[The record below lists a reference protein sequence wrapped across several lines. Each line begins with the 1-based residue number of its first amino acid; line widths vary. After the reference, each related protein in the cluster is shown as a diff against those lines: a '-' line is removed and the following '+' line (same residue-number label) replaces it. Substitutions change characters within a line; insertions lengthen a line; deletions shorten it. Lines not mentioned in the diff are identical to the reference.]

1 MAPTKKERPIYT
13 ITTINLK
20 DGIWDSRC
28 IGYYFS
34 ESVAIKEV
42 EHNGGD
48 MHECSYEYAVVEEV
62 KQGLYYINRKE
73 TWFKW
78 NKARE
83 KYEILEEKPEM
94 FRRTCCY
101 GIG

>member
-1 MAPTKKERPIYT
+1 MPTKKERSIYT

-20 DGIWDSRC
+20 DGNWDTRC
-28 IGYYFS
+28 IGYHFS
-34 ESVAIKEV
+34 EKLAIKEV

-48 MHECSYEYAVVEEV
+48 MHEDSYEYAVVEEV
-62 KQGLYYINRKE
+62 KDGLYDINRKE

-78 NKARE
+78 NEARE
-83 KYEILEEKPEM
+83 KYEILDEKPEM